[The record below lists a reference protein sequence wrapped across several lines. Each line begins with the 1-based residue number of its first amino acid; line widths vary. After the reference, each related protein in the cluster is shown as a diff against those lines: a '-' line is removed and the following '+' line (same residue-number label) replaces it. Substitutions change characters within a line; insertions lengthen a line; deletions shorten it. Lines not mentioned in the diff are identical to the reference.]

1 MEAVGGE
8 DGENDKADSGTAVP
22 CKFLP
27 IPVFLLSGILERI
40 QAFHV
45 HRELEA

>member
-1 MEAVGGE
+1 MEN
-8 DGENDKADSGTAVP
+8 GENDKADSGTVIP

-27 IPVFLLSGILERI
+27 IPVLLLGGILEQI
-40 QAFHV
+40 QAFWI